1 MSRFETTKSKFLV
14 EHLESVFLPCFQV
27 FTCSQL
33 IVEYFKHHS
42 LRPSRHLLYVGL
54 YDIFIWDQSTVQE
67 AMHNLWGGLTLL
79 PTTLHSYHVYLP
91 LWVLLPNTY
100 YVPNKYS
107 LMILWGTGSKNW
119 KEYNFQ
125 NYPQGKM

>member
-33 IVEYFKHHS
+33 IVEYFKNHS

-54 YDIFIWDQSTVQE
+54 YDIFIWNQSTVQE

-91 LWVLLPNTY
+91 L
-100 YVPNKYS
+100 
-107 LMILWGTGSKNW
+107 
-119 KEYNFQ
+119 
-125 NYPQGKM
+125 